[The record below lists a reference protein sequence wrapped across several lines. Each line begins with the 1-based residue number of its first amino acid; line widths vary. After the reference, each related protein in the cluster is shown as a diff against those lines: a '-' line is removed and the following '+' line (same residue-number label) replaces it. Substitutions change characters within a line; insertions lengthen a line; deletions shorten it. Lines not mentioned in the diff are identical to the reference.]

1 MLFSLIVPVYN
12 VAAYLPKC
20 MESLRRQDFTDYE
33 VILVDDGSTDGK
45 SGGLCDEYAAG
56 APNIHVIHQEN
67 GGLGAARNTGL
78 EHAAGD
84 YVFFIDSDDYIAD
97 GSLSA
102 LAEAIARQPADM
114 YVFAFQ
120 YVHGETYTPAE
131 PTSVPMHTPLSLSS
145 NPELLLEP
153 PSAWLRVCRRS
164 LFLDHGIRFPGRVWY
179 EDLRTTPKCLYYAK
193 TVVYLPNALYFYVQR
208 DGSIMHSASTRRNL
222 EILDA
227 LEELHRF
234 FSDKPVSPGF
244 SDVLCYLDVNNCLM
258 AAQRALMADPTA
270 DYLPQFLDYAVRTDP
285 DYRKN
290 PLLPRLGRKKLLV
303 LRLLEHQRFRLLHAM
318 FTLLHR
324 MR

>member
-12 VAAYLPKC
+12 VAEYLPKC
-20 MESLRRQDFTDYE
+20 MESIWRQDFTDYE
-33 VILVDDGSTDGK
+33 IILVDDGSTDGK

-56 APNIHVIHQEN
+56 APNIHAIHQEN

-97 GSLSA
+97 GALSA
-102 LAEAIARQPADM
+102 LAEAIERQPVDM

-131 PTSVPMHTPLSLSS
+131 PTSVPMHTPLCLTS
-145 NPELLLEP
+145 NPELLLES
-153 PSAWLRVCRRS
+153 PSACIRICRRN

-179 EDLRTTPKCLYYAK
+179 EDLRTTPKCLYYAQD
-193 TVVYLPNALYFYVQR
+193 VIYLPDVIYYYVQR
-208 DGSIMHSASTRRNL
+208 SGSIMHSASLRRNL

-227 LEELHRF
+227 LEDLHRF
-234 FSDKPVSPGF
+234 FSDKPVSSGL
-244 SDVLCYLDVNNCLM
+244 SDTLCYLDVNNCLM
-258 AAQRALMADPTA
+258 AAQRVLMADPTA
-270 DYLPQFLDYAVRTDP
+270 DYLPQFLDYAARTDP

-290 PLLPRLGRKKLLV
+290 PLLPQLGRKKLLV
-303 LRLLEHQRFRLLHAM
+303 LRLLEHRHFRLLHTM
-318 FTLLHR
+318 FTLLHHVR
-324 MR
+324 